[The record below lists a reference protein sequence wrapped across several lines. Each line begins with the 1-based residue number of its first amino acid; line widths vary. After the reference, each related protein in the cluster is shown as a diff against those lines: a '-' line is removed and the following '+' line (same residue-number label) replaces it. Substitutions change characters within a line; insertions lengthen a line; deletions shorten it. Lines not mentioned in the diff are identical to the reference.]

1 MMVAN
6 DELQNRLPELR
17 ARYRL
22 TQQDLAQQVGVTR
35 QTIIAIEKGQY
46 NPSTTLALKLAR
58 TLQVPVE
65 AIFWLGP
72 VPVAVRAADLSA
84 QSEQT

>member
-1 MMVAN
+1 VAN

-17 ARYRL
+17 ARHRM
-22 TQQDLAQQVGVTR
+22 TQYDLATNVGVTR

-58 TLQVPVE
+58 TFHVPVE
-65 AIFWLGP
+65 VIFWL
-72 VPVAVRAADLSA
+72 
-84 QSEQT
+84 EQNGECP

>member
-1 MMVAN
+1 MAS

-22 TQQDLAQQVGVTR
+22 TQQDLAQRVGVTR

-46 NPSTTLALKLAR
+46 NPSTTLALKLAHV
-58 TLQVPVE
+58 LQLPVE
-65 AIFWLGP
+65 QIFWLGP
-72 VPVAVRAADLSA
+72 QPTEVRVPELRL
-84 QSEQT
+84 QSE